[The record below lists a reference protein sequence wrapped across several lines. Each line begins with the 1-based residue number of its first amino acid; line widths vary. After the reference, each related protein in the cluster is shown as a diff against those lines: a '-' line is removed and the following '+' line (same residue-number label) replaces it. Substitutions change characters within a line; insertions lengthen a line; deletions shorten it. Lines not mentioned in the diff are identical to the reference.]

1 MHGDFTLNPFLYRD
15 DVSRVL
21 WQQGRVQLDSDA
33 NEHTEA
39 ILRAVRTGI
48 RDIIGPHAGSLNG
61 FRITDEGT
69 KIHIG
74 RGHYYVDGIRASNG
88 EEVVA
93 GSTGVPTANME
104 IILSGS
110 SAANLLLHQQPNF
123 PHLDEKVHFDRAKRE
138 LVYLDVWERHIS
150 AAEDDSIREVA
161 LMGPDTASRAIVVW
175 QVRVLEVG
183 EAMLPIE
190 NAYGQLRDRLI
201 AKGRLR
207 ARAIIKDDDQACTIS
222 PEARYRG
229 PENRLYRVEIHEIK
243 TDGVYFKWATEN
255 GSITYPV
262 RDVQGTTITVESLGR
277 DDRTAISIGDY
288 VELVDEDVALQAT
301 KVVPPLV
308 QVIAVDRA
316 RLEVTVRDNPLAG
329 QLDVKPGHRA
339 VLRRWATPP
348 QKIDR
353 LVPLPTP
360 TTTPW
365 VHLSDGVSIQ
375 FTAPANTLQFRV
387 GDYWLIPARTATGDV
402 IWPKDLAN
410 QEALFLPPAGVDHHY
425 APLAQWNGTAFADL
439 RRKYKPLWELTA
451 Q

>member
-39 ILRAVRTGI
+39 ILRAVRMGI
-48 RDIIGPHAGSLNG
+48 RDIIGPHAGTLDG

-74 RGHYYVDGIRASNG
+74 RGHYYVDGLRASN
-88 EEVVA
+88 EEVMV
-93 GSTGVPTANME
+93 TAFSIKSE
-104 IILSGS
+104 KATFPSGS
-110 SAANLLLHQQPNF
+110 AAPPDLLLHEQPNF
-123 PHLDEKVHFDRAKRE
+123 PRLDENVHFNRTKRE

-161 LMGPDTASRAIVVW
+161 LMGPDTASRAVVVW
-175 QVRVLEVG
+175 QVRVVDAG
-183 EAMLPIE
+183 EAMFPIE
-190 NAYGQLRDRLI
+190 NAYEQLRERLI

-243 TDGVYFKWATEN
+243 NDGAYFKWATEN

-301 KVVPPLV
+301 NIVPPLV

-329 QLDVKPGHRA
+329 SLDVKPGHRA

-360 TTTPW
+360 PTTPW

-402 IWPKDLAN
+402 IWPKDPASD
-410 QEALFLPPAGVDHHY
+410 EALFLPPAGVDHHY
-425 APLAQWNGTAFADL
+425 APLAQWNGAAFVDL
-439 RRKYKPLWELTA
+439 RRTYKPLWQLTP